1 MQLARCNLGGLI
13 SSDKAALA
21 NAQSR
26 RLRAPHLQQRQ
37 GSFPQICGLIPLRAL
52 RIGRLGGT
60 RRDGSLV
67 NSGPVPVSLKDWSWP
82 KAEGQLS
89 VYYAAKRTL
98 TVICLSAVDNTQ
110 APSLRDHLDESRNTM
125 PAGPLR

>member
-1 MQLARCNLGGLI
+1 MREVMRELGEAVHDQEVVGI
-13 SSDKAALA
+13 EGGSFRSEFAPPEKKAAGA
-21 NAQSR
+21 AGNRFVRNVRFAAKHEVMGTA
-26 RLRAPHLQQRQ
+26 RLGAEP
-37 GSFPQICGLIPLRAL
+37 P
-52 RIGRLGGT
+52 GRL
-60 RRDGSLV
+60 
-67 NSGPVPVSLKDWSWP
+67 KWP

>member
-1 MQLARCNLGGLI
+1 MGAI
-13 SSDKAALA
+13 
-21 NAQSR
+21 
-26 RLRAPHLQQRQ
+26 
-37 GSFPQICGLIPLRAL
+37 
-52 RIGRLGGT
+52 
-60 RRDGSLV
+60 
-67 NSGPVPVSLKDWSWP
+67 WP

>member
-1 MQLARCNLGGLI
+1 MTALGA
-13 SSDKAALA
+13 K
-21 NAQSR
+21 Q
-26 RLRAPHLQQRQ
+26 P
-37 GSFPQICGLIPLRAL
+37 
-52 RIGRLGGT
+52 GG
-60 RRDGSLV
+60 G
-67 NSGPVPVSLKDWSWP
+67 KWP

-125 PAGPLR
+125 PAGRLRWVDNCHARQSSIGSERSGAIGDGRPGTTIIGANMVGRWPVIARDWHTRTKPAWHPGLKYACR

>member
-1 MQLARCNLGGLI
+1 MSHVLLVFRREAVVRLQPIDLSITKKDLNVLRLTELAGGV
-13 SSDKAALA
+13 DEP
-21 NAQSR
+21 NER
-26 RLRAPHLQQRQ
+26 
-37 GSFPQICGLIPLRAL
+37 
-52 RIGRLGGT
+52 
-60 RRDGSLV
+60 
-67 NSGPVPVSLKDWSWP
+67 SWP

>member
-1 MQLARCNLGGLI
+1 MCPPNDTLAW
-13 SSDKAALA
+13 
-21 NAQSR
+21 Q
-26 RLRAPHLQQRQ
+26 
-37 GSFPQICGLIPLRAL
+37 
-52 RIGRLGGT
+52 RIGFCYT
-60 RRDGSLV
+60 AYV
-67 NSGPVPVSLKDWSWP
+67 AYWP